1 MAFFNDDFKNGLRR
15 GGGLCALAAV
25 FSAVAED
32 WPNFRGPRHNG
43 ISNETAWRKDW
54 SNSPPS
60 VAWRAEVG
68 IGFSSFAV
76 AKGRAL
82 TIGYVD
88 GEEVVYCLDEATGK
102 KLWTHRFPSELGA
115 KFYIGGPGSTPSV
128 NVETG
133 LVYVLG
139 KWGEVFCL
147 RLADGA
153 VQWNRRLS
161 KEEKLL
167 TPDWAFNGSP
177 LLLGDLAVLNLGK
190 AGLAL
195 NQKSGATVWR
205 SQGSECGY
213 STPVPYQFDGKQMV
227 ALSSEEAYS
236 GVDARTGK
244 IHWSIPWHTQHG
256 VNAADPIFLKNRVFV
271 SSGYNKGSGLF
282 ALGDDQPRSLWKQR
296 LFRAQQNAPVRIGGF
311 LYGFDGNN
319 NSRAK
324 IKCVDWKTGEVL
336 WEEESFGYG
345 ALSAAGRDLIIISA
359 KGRLAIAKASPNGFQ
374 LTSSLQVLGPDCWTA
389 PILANGRIFCRNSHG
404 KVVVVD
410 VRTSP

>member
-1 MAFFNDDFKNGLRR
+1 MAFFNGDFKNRLRR
-15 GGGLCALAAV
+15 GGIICGLAAA
-25 FSAVAED
+25 FSAAAED

-43 ISNETAWRKDW
+43 ISKETDWRKDW
-54 SNSPPS
+54 SGSPPP

-82 TIGYVD
+82 TIGHID
-88 GEEVVYCLDEATGK
+88 GEEVVFCLDEATGK

-128 NVETG
+128 NPESG

-153 VQWNRRLS
+153 VQWSRRLA

-167 TPDWAFNGSP
+167 TPDWAFSGSP

-195 NQKSGATVWR
+195 NQKTGDTVWR
-205 SQGSECGY
+205 SQGGECGY

-244 IHWSIPWHTQHG
+244 IQWSIPWHTQYG

-359 KGRLAIAKASPNGFQ
+359 KGRLAIAEASPKEFR
-374 LTSSLQVLGPDCWTA
+374 LTSSMQVLGPDCWTA
-389 PILANGRIFCRNSHG
+389 PVLSNGRIFCRNSHG
-404 KVVVVD
+404 NVVVLD
-410 VRTSP
+410 VRNPQ